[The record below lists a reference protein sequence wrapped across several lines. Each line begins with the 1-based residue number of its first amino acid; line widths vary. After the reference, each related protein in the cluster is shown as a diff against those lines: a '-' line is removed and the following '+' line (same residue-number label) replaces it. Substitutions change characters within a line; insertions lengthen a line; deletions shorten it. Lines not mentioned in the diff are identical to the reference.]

1 MSNKPLTIYQLGG
14 KMSRISKFQA
24 VLLVALYAYA
34 VSSYATGTTMPWD
47 TPMCSIATALTGK
60 AAFAIAVAA
69 FFGAGAKMVWGE
81 ELTGMTKTL
90 LGIVL
95 AIAILIGGSSIVKMI
110 NPSAISC

>member
-1 MSNKPLTIYQLGG
+1 MNRVMKIQIALL
-14 KMSRISKFQA
+14 IS
-24 VLLVALYAYA
+24 LYAYA
-34 VSSYATGTTMPWD
+34 VSSYASGTMPWD
-47 TPMCSIATALTGK
+47 SPMCSIATALTGK

-95 AIAILIGGSSIVKMI
+95 AISILIGGSSIVKMI